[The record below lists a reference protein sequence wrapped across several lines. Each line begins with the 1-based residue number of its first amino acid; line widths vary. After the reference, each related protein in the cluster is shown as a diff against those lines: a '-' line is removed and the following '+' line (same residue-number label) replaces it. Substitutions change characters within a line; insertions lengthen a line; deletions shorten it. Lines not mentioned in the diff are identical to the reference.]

1 MKKILI
7 LTVLMLVA
15 FLAFANKWRDNNH
28 YDYKFEE
35 QKTIEKTFDVEALPD
50 LVMDGIYSDFNI
62 TTWDQPQID
71 FKVKITVKSDK
82 EKTVKSLMEIL
93 DVELSQSCNTVN
105 AKTVFNNKTTKSY
118 NASVSIKYN
127 VRVPKDVLLDLKTR
141 YGDITIDEVR
151 EKLKA
156 EVKYGD
162 FRADSLMIENF
173 VDNQVRVQYGNVNI
187 DYVNKFVLRLDYGE
201 AKINKCEYV
210 DGFLRYSKIFITDL
224 TNASLENK
232 YSDTRIEKAWKVQFV
247 NTAYSDLKVL
257 NCTNL
262 LFANLK
268 YSDLS
273 ATMTSVSP
281 IVDINGQYSDVNLFI
296 NEDASFNYNL
306 ESSYSDITFR
316 GFFDSKSISGQGHY
330 GDGER
335 GRLDI
340 TTKYGDVDIRK
351 NK

>member
-1 MKKILI
+1 M
-7 LTVLMLVA
+7 A
-15 FLAFANKWRDNNH
+15 FFALANRWSDNNH
-28 YDYKFEE
+28 YNYKFEE
-35 QKTIEKTFDVEALPD
+35 HKTVEQTFDVEALPN
-50 LVMDGIYSDFNI
+50 LVMNGRYSDFII

-82 EKTVKSLMEIL
+82 ESTVKKLMEII
-93 DVELSQSCNTVN
+93 DVELSQNGNTVK
-105 AKTVFNNKTTKSY
+105 AKTVFIDNINRSY
-118 NASVSIKYN
+118 NASLSIKYHVN
-127 VRVPKDVLLDLKTR
+127 VPQDVLMDLETK
-141 YGDITIDEVR
+141 YGDITID
-151 EKLKA
+151 KAYQKMKA
-156 EVKYGD
+156 EIKYGD

-201 AKINKCEYV
+201 GKINKCEYV

-257 NCTNL
+257 KCTNL
-262 LFANLK
+262 LFAKLQ

-273 ATMTSVSP
+273 ATMTSGSP
-281 IVDINGQYSDVNLFI
+281 IVDINAQYSDVNLFI

-306 ESSYSDITFR
+306 ESTYSDITFR

-340 TTKYGDVDIRK
+340 TTIYGDVDIRK